1 MNLGSHFMS
10 CVDLLSR
17 LLQHVLLVQP
27 YNLGLNE
34 AKKAHHFP
42 RKRLSACVCASD
54 HFNRKKEESKENHVT
69 KYAAKQRKGHCVGHE
84 LGQES
89 QLPSSWEWERTTGP
103 HFPLPQLRLRFHRKC
118 RCSKV
123 GAGNE
128 VPWCV
133 DLDAVCVRRKTHFFN
148 IVITIWE

>member
-1 MNLGSHFMS
+1 MK
-10 CVDLLSR
+10 
-17 LLQHVLLVQP
+17 P
-27 YNLGLNE
+27 
-34 AKKAHHFP
+34 
-42 RKRLSACVCASD
+42 KRLIIFLGNDSRHVSMLQTILIE
-54 HFNRKKEESKENHVT
+54 KKEESKENHVT

-133 DLDAVCVRRKTHFFN
+133 DLDAAYVRRKTHFFFN